1 MRCDVNISVRPVG
14 SEKYGTRTEIKNMN
28 SITYMA
34 KAMEYEFSR
43 QVDLIESG
51 GKVEQQTLRYD
62 EVSDTTSSMR
72 GKEDANDYRY
82 FRDPDLVTINVP
94 AEKVEKIKATLP
106 ELPDQKLERYINE
119 LEIPENDARLIVK
132 YHKVAKFFDKAI
144 DGTKTP
150 RTAANFIIGQI
161 FSILDNDSAKEE
173 FDIKVSA
180 ENLNALI
187 KLLDEGKIKMN
198 LAKKTLS
205 KMLETGKAPSELI
218 DESDMGG
225 LDENALDELC
235 RQAIAANPNA
245 VADYKNGKVK
255 AIKALV
261 GFIMKNSRGK
271 ADAALAEQKLINMIN

>member
-1 MRCDVNISVRPVG
+1 M
-14 SEKYGTRTEIKNMN
+14 
-28 SITYMA
+28 
-34 KAMEYEFSR
+34 
-43 QVDLIESG
+43 
-51 GKVEQQTLRYD
+51 
-62 EVSDTTSSMR
+62 
-72 GKEDANDYRY
+72 EDANDYRY

-94 AEKVEKIKATLP
+94 AEKVEQIRATLP

-119 LEIPENDARLIVK
+119 LEIPENDAKLIVK

-161 FSILDNDSAKEE
+161 FSILENDSAKEE

-198 LAKKTLS
+198 LAKKTLT

-235 RQAIAANPNA
+235 RQAIEANPNA
-245 VADYKNGKVK
+245 VSDYKNGKVK

-271 ADAALAEQKLINMIN
+271 ADAAAAEQKLINMIS